1 MTAAS
6 ASPAVAPSAARRRP
20 GRGRGAVIAGA
31 LLVPLAL
38 VGLALA
44 AIGDDG
50 EAALDRIPA
59 AVVNEDELLTTTGPD
74 GEEQVVFAG
83 RQLVTELT
91 APEAAGFDWRVTN
104 AEEAEAALAAGEVY
118 AVVTIPDDFSASVL
132 TIGTPEAVQARLEV
146 ETDDAHSYLAGSVV
160 QSVGES
166 LAAQFGDVVTEQ
178 YVDGLLGGI
187 DQLGSALGDASDG
200 AAQIGDGNTELGTGL
215 DALRVGAEQSTAGA
229 RSLADGLGAYTGGV
243 SSLSSGLGQLESG
256 AAGLDQL
263 TGAVGGLAGGSAQLA
278 GGLQALAPAIAASG
292 LPPEQQ
298 GAYQALVAAAQQLAG
313 GAAQLNGQMGPAID
327 GVQSG
332 IAQSAAGARELAAGG
347 PSLVSGADALADGLG
362 ALGTGAGEAAAGSRE
377 LAAGAEE
384 LATGLADGAEQV
396 PGATGSAVALDP
408 VAVDTQRVNAIDGVG
423 QVIASTLVPIGL
435 WVGALATFLALRP
448 AGGAV
453 VGSATGAGVV
463 LRRSLGRASLIALA
477 QAVLVSLLVH
487 AAAGIEWMLL
497 PATLALTALIALA
510 FTALHAALTLALGR
524 GGLVVSLLLLA
535 LQIIVTGGIIPVAAL
550 ADPFPAL
557 SGVLPL
563 RAAVDGLQALFAGG
577 DAARI
582 VAMVGAMLVLGLASV
597 LVARV
602 AVGRAQRR
610 EAREAFAPALA

>member
-1 MTAAS
+1 MTTAS
-6 ASPAVAPSAARRRP
+6 ARSTAPESSPRRSGP
-20 GRGRGAVIAGA
+20 GRWAVIVGAV
-31 LLVPLAL
+31 LVPLTL

-104 AEEAEAALAAGEVY
+104 AEEAAAALDAGEVY
-118 AVVTIPDDFSASVL
+118 AVLTIPDDFSASVL
-132 TIGTPEAVQARLEV
+132 TIGTPDEVQAQLAV
-146 ETDDAHSYLAGSVV
+146 ETDDAHSYLAGSIV

-166 LAAQFGDVVTEQ
+166 LAAQFGEVVTEQ
-178 YVDGLLGGI
+178 YVDGLLGG
-187 DQLGSALGDASDG
+187 LGELGTALGEASDG
-200 AAQIGDGNTELGTGL
+200 AAQIGDGVSELGTGL
-215 DALRVGAEQSTAGA
+215 DALRTGAEQSTAGA
-229 RSLADGLGAYTGGV
+229 RDLADGLGDYTDGV
-243 SSLSSGLGQLESG
+243 SSLASGLGQLESG

-263 TGAVGGLAGGSAQLA
+263 TGAVGGLADGSAQLS

-313 GAAQLNGQMGPAID
+313 GAGQLNGQMGPAID
-327 GVQSG
+327 GVQTG
-332 IAQSAAGARELAAGG
+332 IAQSAVGARQLSAGG
-347 PSLVSGADALADGLG
+347 PALVSGADALADGLG

-384 LATGLADGAEQV
+384 LATGLADGAAQV
-396 PGATGSAVALDP
+396 PEEAGGTSVALDP
-408 VAVDTQRVNAIDGVG
+408 VAVDTERSNAIDGVG

-463 LRRSLGRASLIALA
+463 LRRTLGRASLIALA
-477 QAVLVSLLVH
+477 QAVLVSVLVH
-487 AAAGIEWMLL
+487 ALAGVEWMLL
-497 PATLALTALIALA
+497 PATLALTGLIALV

-524 GGLVVSLLLLA
+524 GGLVVSLLLLG

-550 ADPFPAL
+550 AEPFPAL
-557 SGVLPL
+557 SAVLPL

-577 DAARI
+577 EATRI
-582 VAMVGAMLVLGLASV
+582 VAMVGALLVLGLVSV
-597 LVARV
+597 LVARL